1 MWDLKITFSVIPRN
15 FRKFVYIITG
25 LFSNFKMECFQ
36 IYFENSNLTLLY
48 IATNKIF
55 VTSFETKKLNINDI
69 MLGTFKYN
77 QDLKNILS
85 THMLMLFIF
94 KILGYTIIVSHSTTE
109 AVSIVWYTELSQ
121 TLSHTEMHK

>member
-94 KILGYTIIVSHSTTE
+94 KILGYIIIVSHSTTE

-121 TLSHTEMHK
+121 TSHTEMHK

>member
-1 MWDLKITFSVIPRN
+1 
-15 FRKFVYIITG
+15 
-25 LFSNFKMECFQ
+25 MECFQ